1 MLSDDLCRQKGQLII
16 NSFICIKNVSVS
28 IKDTATENAATIAT
42 RITKD
47 DQSNCINQESCIKSR
62 QYQLEERKI
71 RGTEQIQ

>member
-28 IKDTATENAATIAT
+28 IKDTATENAAAIAT

-47 DQSNCINQESCIKSR
+47 DQSNCIKSR